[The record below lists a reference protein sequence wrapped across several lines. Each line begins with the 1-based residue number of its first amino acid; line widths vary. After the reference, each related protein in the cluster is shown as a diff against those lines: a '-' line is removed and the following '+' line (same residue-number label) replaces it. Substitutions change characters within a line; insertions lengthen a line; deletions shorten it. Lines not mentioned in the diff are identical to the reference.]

1 MYSAIICL
9 PLQLAGQRPLM
20 VYHDVWGAFFV
31 GNSQYPLLLPLGQE
45 RPLESQAPSILFETS
60 RHSEISCLSPVTGCA
75 AFFTKFQRSISP
87 GGDRERDRELLVVVK
102 PERLFWCLNMWN
114 LLSFSI
120 QWASPLS
127 VLLSDRGIFQFVV
140 HSRWACKVTA
150 RMTSWACSEFNL
162 LMHFDILS
170 SVVLVGCDRN
180 LVFPQCFRRQNI
192 SLDRLFARAPD
203 RGKTEADAVWGLS
216 PLVRSFLSLSLS
228 LSLSIEAL
236 TYVVYGLIRFSSIAV
251 EK

>member
-1 MYSAIICL
+1 
-9 PLQLAGQRPLM
+9 
-20 VYHDVWGAFFV
+20 
-31 GNSQYPLLLPLGQE
+31 
-45 RPLESQAPSILFETS
+45 
-60 RHSEISCLSPVTGCA
+60 
-75 AFFTKFQRSISP
+75 
-87 GGDRERDRELLVVVK
+87 
-102 PERLFWCLNMWN
+102 
-114 LLSFSI
+114 
-120 QWASPLS
+120 
-127 VLLSDRGIFQFVV
+127 
-140 HSRWACKVTA
+140 
-150 RMTSWACSEFNL
+150 MTSWACSEFNL